1 MILSK
6 LSIRYYGHPDL
17 RTKAKPVGEITPE
30 VIRICEEMLET
41 MLSFENCIGFA
52 GPQLGIPLRI
62 FVIRE
67 EISLEN
73 NQYAFGEPEVII
85 NPVLTEPSEEMV
97 TMSEG
102 CMSLPGLHVDV
113 ARPKS
118 ISVRYQNRE
127 GEWIEEKLD
136 DFRARMF
143 MHENDHLNGVL
154 MVDRIDPALRKEIEP
169 LLRAM
174 KKKFV
179 IRR

>member
-1 MILSK
+1 
-6 LSIRYYGHPDL
+6 
-17 RTKAKPVGEITPE
+17 
-30 VIRICEEMLET
+30 
-41 MLSFENCIGFA
+41 
-52 GPQLGIPLRI
+52 
-62 FVIRE
+62 
-67 EISLEN
+67 
-73 NQYAFGEPEVII
+73 
-85 NPVLTEPSEEMV
+85 
-97 TMSEG
+97 
-102 CMSLPGLHVDV
+102 MSLPGLHVDV